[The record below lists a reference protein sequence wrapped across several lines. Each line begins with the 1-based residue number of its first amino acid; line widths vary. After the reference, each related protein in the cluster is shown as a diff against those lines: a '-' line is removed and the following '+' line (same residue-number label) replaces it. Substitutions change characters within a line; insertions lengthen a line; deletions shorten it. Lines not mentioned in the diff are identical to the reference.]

1 MNSADGMQDEKKLIL
16 LENLKTLEQSAEQ
29 LRYSLERCKTLVE
42 PFSPENLESIEALSA
57 RFARTADILTQKV
70 VRSLLLYLREEMD
83 TFIDMT
89 NRMEKMR
96 LTDNAQSILEI
107 RDLRNEIVHDYSNRD
122 SRELKDACAK
132 LAPVLLGIIYQTK
145 KYIGAL

>member
-1 MNSADGMQDEKKLIL
+1 MVDDKKSVL
-16 LENLKTLEQSAEQ
+16 LENLESLERSVEQ
-29 LRYSLERCKTLVE
+29 LRSSLEKCEKLAP

-70 VRSLLLYLREEMD
+70 VRSLSLYLREEPG

-89 NRMEKMR
+89 NYMEKMN
-96 LTDNAQSILEI
+96 LTDSAQTMLEI

-122 SRELKDACAK
+122 SKA
-132 LAPVLLGIIYQTK
+132 
-145 KYIGAL
+145 

>member
-1 MNSADGMQDEKKLIL
+1 MNESMQDEKKSIL
-16 LENLKTLEQSAEQ
+16 LENLQMLEQSVEQ
-29 LRYSLERCKTLVE
+29 LRYSLEKCKTLDQ

-70 VRSLLLYLREEMD
+70 VRSLMLYLREETG

-89 NRMEKMR
+89 NRMEKMN
-96 LTDNAQSILEI
+96 LTDSAQTMLEI

-122 SRELKDACAK
+122 SK
-132 LAPVLLGIIYQTK
+132 
-145 KYIGAL
+145 